1 MLYCII
7 RMNEYFCIFYCA
19 CSPLNTCF
27 AAIFIMWRCFAI
39 KLEASGSEWLLYSKH
54 FFFIDFLAQCA
65 SLSSP
70 VEVWSSSTA
79 SRRSSISSTKASAYT
94 VSHFKLC
101 LWDWHKLSIA
111 KVLCHLLSVV
121 INTFIS
127 GMLHAWNNCIMLC
140 LYHVLHSHILRNYRL
155 VSMRTMVY
163 SWGANT
169 AARAFSG
176 LDWGKSKHK
185 SFHELPYRQ
194 ILWLYFDS
202 FIIYLDP
209 LLGLQRMHKLIRR
222 TYNSL
227 TLKGNEMHQSPGF
240 G

>member
-1 MLYCII
+1 
-7 RMNEYFCIFYCA
+7 
-19 CSPLNTCF
+19 
-27 AAIFIMWRCFAI
+27 MWRCFAI

-70 VEVWSSSTA
+70 VEVWSPSTA
-79 SRRSSISSTKASAYT
+79 NRRSSISSTKASAYT

-127 GMLHAWNNCIMLC
+127 GMLRAWNNCIMLC
-140 LYHVLHSHILRNYRL
+140 LYNVLHSHILRNYRL

-169 AARAFSG
+169 ATRAFSG
-176 LDWGKSKHK
+176 SGWGKSKHK
-185 SFHELPYRQ
+185 SFHELPYRE
-194 ILWLYFDS
+194 ILWLYIDS

-209 LLGLQRMHKLIRR
+209 LLGLQRMHKLTRR

-227 TLKGNEMHQSPGF
+227 TLKGNEMRQSPGL